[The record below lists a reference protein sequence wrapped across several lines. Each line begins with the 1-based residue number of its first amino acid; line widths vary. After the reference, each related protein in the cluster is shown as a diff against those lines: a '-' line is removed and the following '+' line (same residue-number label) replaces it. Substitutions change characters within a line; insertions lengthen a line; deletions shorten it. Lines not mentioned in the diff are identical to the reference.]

1 MTTKS
6 NNNSILPENSEK
18 VKNSKTAFFRL
29 LTAYATAYASKATD
43 PTAYSTALT
52 DLATAI
58 AYSVL
63 KKCIDTSSNPTLK
76 AIRRDLAKAS
86 HDLGGLK
93 YANNNAY
100 TLEFNES
107 GDLTRKT
114 LDPDLAKAF
123 SMLATDT
130 LGDGLDLVNTAV
142 IAVLEETN
150 KQVDRDPDLPI
161 DLERPYTVRRLNKK
175 VWIKSA
181 DSVGGWETVETSPIR
196 EIYKAVRRAIDSS
209 RAAVTDPRNGYSY
222 LEDLATDPES
232 ETETVIYR
240 RLPKYA
246 DLGGYATDFNG
257 AMTAYTI
264 DPSTVNKY
272 ENLVETLNLTARQ
285 MQVLKLRISGYGYK
299 AIATY
304 LAIRPDSVRDCVKA
318 IQNKAIKAGFAPSK
332 YTETPTATAPT
343 ETPTAPTATAPTEKM
358 YIDIPTVD
366 FETVYTEYQY
376 NKWLK
381 EHNIFNHR

>member
-1 MTTKS
+1 MKQNDNKNT
-6 NNNSILPENSEK
+6 NNN
-18 VKNSKTAFFRL
+18 KTAFIGL
-29 LTAYATAYASKATD
+29 LTAYSTAYANKATD
-43 PTAYSTALT
+43 PTAYSHALT
-52 DLATAI
+52 DLATAV

-76 AIRRDLAKAS
+76 VIRRDLARAT
-86 HDLGGLK
+86 HDLEGLK
-93 YANNNAY
+93 YANNNAF
-100 TLEFNES
+100 TLEYNDS

-114 LDPDLAKAF
+114 LDSDLARAF
-123 SMLATDT
+123 ITLASDT
-130 LGDGLDLVNTAV
+130 IGDGLDLVNDAI
-142 IAVLEETN
+142 IAILDETR
-150 KQVDRDPDLPI
+150 KQTERDPDRPI
-161 DLERPYTVRRLNKK
+161 DLERPYTVRRLKRK
-175 VWIKSA
+175 VWIKST
-181 DSVGGWETVETSPIR
+181 DSVNGWETISTTPIS
-196 EIYKAVRRAIDSS
+196 EIYKSVRRAIDSS

-240 RLPKYA
+240 RMPKYA

-257 AMTAYTI
+257 AMTAYTV

-285 MQVLKLRISGYGYK
+285 MQVLKLRMSGYGYK

-318 IQNKAIKAGFAPSK
+318 IQNKAIKAGFDPTK

-343 ETPTAPTATAPTEKM
+343 ETPTAPTVTAPTEKM

>member
-1 MTTKS
+1 MKQNDNKNT
-6 NNNSILPENSEK
+6 NN
-18 VKNSKTAFFRL
+18 KTAFIGL
-29 LTAYATAYASKATD
+29 LTAYATAYTNKATD
-43 PTAYSTALT
+43 PTVYSDTLT
-52 DLATAI
+52 DLATAV

-63 KKCIDTSSNPTLK
+63 KKCIDTSSNSTLK
-76 AIRRDLAKAS
+76 AIRRDLAKAT
-86 HDLGGLK
+86 HDLEGLK
-93 YANNNAY
+93 YANNNAF
-100 TLEFNES
+100 TLEYNDS

-114 LDPDLAKAF
+114 LDSDLARAF
-123 SMLATDT
+123 ITLASDT
-130 LGDGLDLVNTAV
+130 IGDGLDLVNDAI
-142 IAVLEETN
+142 IAILDETR
-150 KQVDRDPDLPI
+150 KQTERDPDRPI
-161 DLERPYTVRRLNKK
+161 DLERPYSVRRLKRK
-175 VWIKSA
+175 VWIKST
-181 DSVGGWETVETSPIR
+181 DSVNGWETISTTPIS
-196 EIYKAVRRAIDSS
+196 EIYKSVRRAIDSS

-222 LEDLATDPES
+222 LEDLAADPES

-240 RLPKYA
+240 RMPKYA

-257 AMTAYTI
+257 AMTAYTV

-285 MQVLKLRISGYGYK
+285 MQVLKLRMSGYGYK

-318 IQNKAIKAGFAPSK
+318 IQNKAIKAGFDPTK

-343 ETPTAPTATAPTEKM
+343 ETPTAPTVTAPTEKM
-358 YIDIPTVD
+358 YIDIPTVE

>member
-1 MTTKS
+1 MKKNDNKNT
-6 NNNSILPENSEK
+6 NN
-18 VKNSKTAFFRL
+18 KTAFIGL
-29 LTAYATAYASKATD
+29 L
-43 PTAYSTALT
+43 TAYSTAYANKTADPDTFTDTLT
-52 DLATAI
+52 DLATAV

-63 KKCIDTSSNPTLK
+63 KKCIDTSNNPTLK
-76 AIRRDLAKAS
+76 AIRRDLAKAT
-86 HDLGGLK
+86 HDLEGLK
-93 YANNNAY
+93 YANNNAF
-100 TLEFNES
+100 TLEYNDS

-114 LDPDLAKAF
+114 IDSDLARAF
-123 SMLATDT
+123 ITLASDT
-130 LGDGLDLVNTAV
+130 IGDGLDLTNTAIV
-142 IAVLEETN
+142 SILDETR
-150 KQVDRDPDLPI
+150 KQIERDPDRPI
-161 DLERPYTVRRLNKK
+161 DLERPYSVRRLKRK
-175 VWIKSA
+175 VWIKST
-181 DSVGGWETVETSPIR
+181 DSVNGWEAISTTPIS
-196 EIYKAVRRAIDSS
+196 EIYKSVRRAIDSS
-209 RAAVTDPRNGYSY
+209 RAAATDPRNGYSY

-240 RLPKYA
+240 RMPKYA

-257 AMTAYTI
+257 AMTAYTV

-318 IQNKAIKAGFAPSK
+318 IQSKAIKAGFDPTK

-343 ETPTAPTATAPTEKM
+343 ETPTAPTVTAPTGKM
-358 YIDIPTVD
+358 HIDIPTVD

>member
-1 MTTKS
+1 MKQNDSKNTNKTT
-6 NNNSILPENSEK
+6 NN
-18 VKNSKTAFFRL
+18 KTAFLEL
-29 LTAYATAYASKATD
+29 LNTYSTAYANKTTD
-43 PTAYSTALT
+43 PTVYSDTLT
-52 DLATAI
+52 DLATAV

-76 AIRRDLAKAS
+76 AIRRDLARAT
-86 HDLGGLK
+86 HDLEGLK
-93 YANNNAY
+93 YANNNAF
-100 TLEFNES
+100 TLEYNDS

-114 LDPDLAKAF
+114 LDSDLARAF
-123 SMLATDT
+123 ITLASDT
-130 LGDGLDLVNTAV
+130 IGDGLDLTNTAIV
-142 IAVLEETN
+142 SILDETR
-150 KQVDRDPDLPI
+150 KQIERDPDRPI
-161 DLERPYTVRRLNKK
+161 DLERPYSVRRLKRK
-175 VWIKSA
+175 VWIKST
-181 DSVGGWETVETSPIR
+181 DSVNGWETISTTPIS
-196 EIYKAVRRAIDSS
+196 EIYKTVRRAIDSS

-246 DLGGYATDFNG
+246 NLGGYATDFNG
-257 AMTAYTI
+257 ANTLYNV
-264 DPSTVNKY
+264 DPSTVDEY
-272 ENLVETLNLTARQ
+272 DRIVELLHLTVKQSKILTLR
-285 MQVLKLRISGYGYK
+285 MSGYGNK

-304 LAIRPDSVRDCVKA
+304 LGITENSVKGAMTEIRRKA
-318 IQNKAIKAGFAPSK
+318 KKAGFDPTK

-343 ETPTAPTATAPTEKM
+343 ETPTAPTVTAPTEKM

-381 EHNIFNHR
+381 ERNIFNHR